1 MFGIIRPCRNRLSKQ
16 LREAWLAH
24 LCGLCHALRDQH
36 GQFARVVTN
45 YDGLVISVLVEAQS
59 ERASRRTAGPC
70 PLRAMLPAKISIGS
84 GAELAAAVSLVLAS
98 AKVRD
103 HAEDGDGA
111 FANPRLAGVGR
122 RVATRWARQGAS
134 TGDSL
139 GFDTTVLTEAVL
151 RQGELERGIGAGDS
165 PLLATEPTETATA
178 AAFSYTAVLA
188 GRPGNADALAEA
200 GRLFGRVAHLLDA
213 VEDLAA
219 DRASGAWNP
228 LLATGTDFDEARRLC
243 DDAVLGVRLALKEVE
258 FTDQRLAHA
267 LLVHELEA
275 AVERVFAQH
284 ADPTAPQAPDLPRR
298 NWFVGCGIASFM
310 FCTGQMCCRKEYNDP
325 WDRKKRQGFC
335 HRDNCCT
342 DCCADCCGECG
353 CRACEGGLNCG
364 CRACCRKCDC
374 DCDCC

>member
-1 MFGIIRPCRNRLSKQ
+1 MFGIIRPCRNRLNQQ

-59 ERASRRTAGPC
+59 AKTARRKAGPC
-70 PLRAMLPAKISIGS
+70 PLRAMLPAQISIGS
-84 GAELAAAVSLVLAS
+84 GAQLAAAVSLVLAS

-111 FANPRLAGVGR
+111 FANRRLAGVGR
-122 RVATRWARQGAS
+122 RVATRWARQGAR
-134 TGDSL
+134 TGESL
-139 GFDTTVLTEAVL
+139 GFDTAVLTEAVL
-151 RQGELERGIGAGDS
+151 RQGDLERGIGSGDS

-178 AAFSYTAVLA
+178 AAFSHTAVLV

-219 DRASGAWNP
+219 DRASGSWNP
-228 LLATGTDFDEARRLC
+228 LLATGTDLEEARRLC

-275 AVERVFAQH
+275 AVTRTFARH
-284 ADPTAPQAPDLPRR
+284 AAPEEQQAPEKPRR
-298 NWFVGCGIASFM
+298 NWAAGCGVAAFM
-310 FCTGQMCCRKEYNDP
+310 FCTGQICCRDP
-325 WDRKKRQGFC
+325 YPGPWSREPREAWCSNCDCGDC
-335 HRDNCCT
+335 GCSDCCCT
-342 DCCADCCGECG
+342 KCCDGCDCCG
-353 CRACEGGLNCG
+353 
-364 CRACCRKCDC
+364 CDC
-374 DCDCC
+374 